1 MAIVLPSFSFLP
13 SLPLSLFYHTSRF
26 HRDREIANGR
36 NVESRSIPRTPLSL
50 SLSLSHP
57 VARCDSR
64 RTLHLVTSFP
74 PSNRHWE
81 GVMLLGLAFRGRS
94 SRCETFSLS
103 FHLSPSLPPSP
114 RLPSLS
120 RSRVENT
127 KASLCFDS
135 KSVGDENRANRMIHE
150 L

>member
-13 SLPLSLFYHTSRF
+13 SP
-26 HRDREIANGR
+26 
-36 NVESRSIPRTPLSL
+36 PLSL
-50 SLSLSHP
+50 SFIIRLASTEIAKSPTGGTWNRAASHERLSVSLSHP

-64 RTLHLVTSFP
+64 RTLYLVTSFP